1 VIAVDGS
8 WSQRRNARHCII
20 DFIDANSGKVVDF
33 EILEKSISFTG
44 DNYFHASNSMPVDG
58 VRRIVS
64 RWRADQTLNSK
75 VVAYVRVRNGKM
87 RKLLTKI

>member
-1 VIAVDGS
+1 VIAVDGN
-8 WSQRRNARHCII
+8 WSQHRNDRDCII
-20 DFIDANSGKVVDF
+20 DFIDANLRKVVDF
-33 EILEKSISFTG
+33 EIFGKSIGFTDG
-44 DNYFHASNSMPVDG
+44 TFFHSSNSMAVEG

-75 VVAYVRVRNGKM
+75 SVAYVHDRDGKT